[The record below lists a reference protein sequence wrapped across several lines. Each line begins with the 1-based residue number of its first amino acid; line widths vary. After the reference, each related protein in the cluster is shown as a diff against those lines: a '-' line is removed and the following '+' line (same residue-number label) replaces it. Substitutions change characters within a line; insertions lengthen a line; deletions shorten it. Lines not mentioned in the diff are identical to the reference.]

1 MDIEKRTIELGNVVS
16 GVQSSHEREMSSILR
31 EEPFLL
37 VLHCS
42 PCQPLLI
49 HISRWVL
56 FTTYPHPSLG
66 ASRLWAAAL
75 RRSVVA
81 TWF

>member
-16 GVQSSHEREMSSILR
+16 GVQSSHEREMPSILR

-42 PCQPLLI
+42 SCQPLLI
-49 HISRWVL
+49 HISR
-56 FTTYPHPSLG
+56 
-66 ASRLWAAAL
+66 
-75 RRSVVA
+75 
-81 TWF
+81 